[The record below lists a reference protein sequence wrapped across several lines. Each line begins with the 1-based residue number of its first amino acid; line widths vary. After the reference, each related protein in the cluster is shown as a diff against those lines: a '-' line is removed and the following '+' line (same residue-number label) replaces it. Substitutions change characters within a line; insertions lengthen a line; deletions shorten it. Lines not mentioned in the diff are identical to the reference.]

1 MSRSHWTNYEK
12 NFMLKYFNLFFIETS
27 YLYLCLKSNLVGF
40 PKILQK
46 SSPARSQYFAS
57 KLVNICIFIVYSF
70 FFVQYCDKKCYVAKR
85 SKSIHCHVVNYIIFF
100 SLSFYSKQWNKY
112 IMHFKVLL
120 FYFQSESWDFSEF
133 NHNSHNKE
141 ACRFKYGL
149 VLMRFPVQKF
159 TILN

>member
-1 MSRSHWTNYEK
+1 MTQLQSQSPTFSAELGGFHPDPPCLVCHHKLMSRSHWTNYEK

-46 SSPARSQYFAS
+46 SSPDRSQYFAS
-57 KLVNICIFIVYSF
+57 KLVNICIFIVFSF

-100 SLSFYSKQWNKY
+100 SLSFYSKQ
-112 IMHFKVLL
+112 
-120 FYFQSESWDFSEF
+120 
-133 NHNSHNKE
+133 
-141 ACRFKYGL
+141 
-149 VLMRFPVQKF
+149 
-159 TILN
+159 

>member
-1 MSRSHWTNYEK
+1 M
-12 NFMLKYFNLFFIETS
+12 
-27 YLYLCLKSNLVGF
+27 GF

-46 SSPARSQYFAS
+46 SSPDRSQYFAS
-57 KLVNICIFIVYSF
+57 KLVNICIFIVFSF

-112 IMHFKVLL
+112 TCTLK
-120 FYFQSESWDFSEF
+120 FYCFIFRVNHGIFQNGKFD
-133 NHNSHNKE
+133 HNSHNKE